1 MGPSLVI
8 RCEPVHTCSDS
19 DATACPSCF
28 QSSRPNVW
36 LDASQATAPE
46 DHSARLR
53 RLPYRT
59 ISGTLYRRNDTVLLA
74 FAQSKTS
81 SDSELFLLSI
91 NGTGSS
97 IRSRT
102 PNGHLQ
108 QPQRQKKKNIHRNT
122 ISELF
127 AARCLSCHCF
137 PRRHNSILFSP
148 IWSVASTKDKP
159 SVSGAILGSW
169 QPGRSRRLEYVCEG
183 QNINLASFVLKK
195 TERRADIHIPGHFL
209 SKCQSTA
216 VLQRSRTWA
225 ALDQL
230 DQNVR
235 SKVLAKPHIC
245 APTRYRHHIQYILQ
259 NSLEP
264 WSEVNA
270 QLTIMHDLES
280 SELLDLGYIDA
291 GTIKRRVA

>member
-1 MGPSLVI
+1 MSGSMHHRQQLQRIIPHTFEGCPTGLYPV
-8 RCEPVHTCSDS
+8 RCIDV
-19 DATACPSCF
+19 
-28 QSSRPNVW
+28 
-36 LDASQATAPE
+36 
-46 DHSARLR
+46 
-53 RLPYRT
+53 T
-59 ISGTLYRRNDTVLLA
+59 ILYCWHL
-74 FAQSKTS
+74 TS

-108 QPQRQKKKNIHRNT
+108 QPQRQKKKHSSKYNIR
-122 ISELF
+122 IVCCSVSL
-127 AARCLSCHCF
+127 LPLLPPS
-137 PRRHNSILFSP
+137 HNSILFSP
-148 IWSVASTKDKP
+148 IWTVASTKDKP
-159 SVSGAILGSW
+159 SVSGAILGS
-169 QPGRSRRLEYVCEG
+169 GRSWRLEYVCEG
-183 QNINLASFVLKK
+183 QNINLASFVLEK

-264 WSEVNA
+264 WSEVNV
-270 QLTIMHDLES
+270 TSMWGRS
-280 SELLDLGYIDA
+280 SEGLLD
-291 GTIKRRVA
+291 GTMEASRWLLHCTTLDFVADSIVTILDTHHRKIADGPLVPASAVGSMLRVTKL